1 MLSVKRHSNLD
12 NWFEVRVFDRLV
24 DQFTSAVKAIKLAK
38 EIQKEEKFDSIYINI
53 KRQDNED

>member
-1 MLSVKRHSNLD
+1 MLSVERHPNLD
-12 NWFEVRVFDRLV
+12 NWFEVRVFDRLF

-38 EIQKEEKFDSIYINI
+38 EIQKEDKFDSIYINI

>member
-1 MLSVKRHSNLD
+1 MLSVERHPNLD

-24 DQFTSAVKAIKLAK
+24 DQFTSAVKAVKLAK
-38 EIQKEEKFDSIYINI
+38 EIQKKDKFDSIYINI

>member
-1 MLSVKRHSNLD
+1 MLSVERHPNLD

-38 EIQKEEKFDSIYINI
+38 EIQKEEQFDSIYINI

>member
-38 EIQKEEKFDSIYINI
+38 EIQKEERFDSIYINI

>member
-24 DQFTSAVKAIKLAK
+24 DQFTSAVKAIKFAK
-38 EIQKEEKFDSIYINI
+38 EIQKEEQFDSIYINI

>member
-1 MLSVKRHSNLD
+1 MLSVERHPNLD

>member
-1 MLSVKRHSNLD
+1 MLSVERHPNLD

-38 EIQKEEKFDSIYINI
+38 EIQKKDKFDSIYINI
-53 KRQDNED
+53 KRQGDED

>member
-1 MLSVKRHSNLD
+1 MLSVERHPNLD
-12 NWFEVRVFDRLV
+12 NWFEVRIFGRLV

-38 EIQKEEKFDSIYINI
+38 EIQKEDKFDSIYINI

>member
-1 MLSVKRHSNLD
+1 MLSVERHPNLD

-38 EIQKEEKFDSIYINI
+38 EIQKKDKFDSIYINI

>member
-1 MLSVKRHSNLD
+1 MLSVERHPNLD

-38 EIQKEEKFDSIYINI
+38 EIQKEERFDSIYINI

>member
-1 MLSVKRHSNLD
+1 MLSVERHPNLD

-38 EIQKEEKFDSIYINI
+38 EIQKEDKFDSIYINI